1 MWEPL
6 CWSEHCDLV
15 LVKKKFR
22 GRVDN
27 FMNLSGLSKGTN
39 QIWVC
44 ESRAKR
50 IPLGSQRLWA
60 FKVCKRERVSMQACQ
75 INLYAYIP
83 LGSGHDHSLVLSH
96 SILFAQV
103 LNSSIFWSFFF
114 FLLLSDDTKPTQRP
128 HWVGVTDW
136 VPQRE
141 AAVLRV
147 LHREAV

>member
-27 FMNLSGLSKGTN
+27 FTNLSGLSKGTN

-114 FLLLSDDTKPTQRP
+114 FYCSQMIPSPRRDHTG
-128 HWVGVTDW
+128 WV
-136 VPQRE
+136 
-141 AAVLRV
+141 
-147 LHREAV
+147 